1 MRKIGRDN
9 LPHAIFAA
17 GRLDFDAWQRDD
29 ADDCIMRF
37 SSLSARRQPVPAFP
51 PAIATPTARIV
62 HPILLL
68 ALGAPL
74 FAAAADPEPALVA
87 PTVTV
92 TATRSDLGAGEQ
104 PIAASVV
111 THDEIRQT
119 PAQSLDDAL
128 RTVTGLN
135 VQDNASY
142 QTHPTANAVSMRGL
156 GGSRA
161 LVLRDGIPLNDPFFG
176 YVQWNRVPMET
187 VDRVEVLRGGASSV
201 WGNFAMGGVVNIF
214 SREPAATTAELSG
227 GYGSQSTWR
236 VNGYGAWAPSESL
249 GLSAN
254 LNDWRTD
261 GYNQVPEDQRA
272 PLDIP
277 TSFSARNAELIA
289 RGKLTDSTT
298 AFARFGYHEN
308 DQVLGTPLS
317 TNHQRNADYSAGV
330 TQRLP
335 DDSRLAVTAFYTD
348 ESFTTANTGTPAGFQ
363 RGYAEYVQ
371 NLHDTPV
378 DDVGLSAVWSRR
390 LGKLVPLVS
399 IGADVRRI
407 RGEDDS
413 QIFDETGAHIRTDV
427 GRGSQRFAGV
437 FAQVE
442 VDPLERLQ
450 LVAALRQERW
460 TNYDGFDGNPGGIG
474 PTPDQSASS
483 TNPRLDARYAFTDSF
498 ALRGGAYKAFRAPT
512 LDNLYRAY
520 AIPFGIFQ
528 PNASLTPERLTGGEV
543 GVDLEFSRVRGQ
555 VTAYQDTIR
564 DLITSRNLDP
574 GELPPGFFFGTRN
587 INAGRARTRGVE
599 AEFTWQLA
607 TAWSALFSYA
617 YADSRILE
625 NEADPATV
633 GNTAGGVPR
642 NQGSVGLAYEPG
654 NAFRASTRVR
664 SSQAYYADNAG
675 TLPVGSHT
683 IVDVYAAYAFSR
695 QVEVYGQIQNLLD
708 QTYVSQNSGNAT
720 PYLGQPFTA
729 FFGVRLKT
737 P

>member
-1 MRKIGRDN
+1 MRI
-9 LPHAIFAA
+9 LPVAIAASTPPAAIPPSGPSLA
-17 GRLDFDAWQRDD
+17 GR
-29 ADDCIMRF
+29 
-37 SSLSARRQPVPAFP
+37 ARAF
-51 PAIATPTARIV
+51 
-62 HPILLL
+62 LCL

-74 FAAAADPEPALVA
+74 LAVAAEAEPGTVVA

-92 TATRSDLGAGEQ
+92 TATRSDLGSAEQ

-156 GGSRA
+156 GGTRA
-161 LVLRDGIPLNDPFFG
+161 LVLRDGVPLNDPFFG

-187 VDRVEVLRGGASSV
+187 VDRVEVLRGGASSL

-214 SREPAATTAELSG
+214 SREPDANTAELSG
-227 GYGSQSTWR
+227 GYGSQNTR
-236 VNGYGAWAPSESL
+236 RANGYGAWAPSDRF

-272 PLDIP
+272 PLDVP
-277 TSFSARNAELIA
+277 TSFSAQNVELT
-289 RGKLTDSTT
+289 GKGRLTDSTT

-308 DQVLGTPLS
+308 DQTLGTPLS
-317 TNHQRNADYSAGV
+317 TNHQRNADYSGGI

-335 DDSRLAVTAFYTD
+335 DDSRLSVTAFYTD
-348 ESFTTANTGTPAGFQ
+348 EHFVTANTGTPTGFS
-363 RGYAEYVQ
+363 RGFAEYVQ

-378 DDVGLSAVWSRR
+378 EDVGLSGVWSKRVND
-390 LGKLVPLVS
+390 LVPLVS
-399 IGADVRRI
+399 AGADLRHI
-407 RGEDDS
+407 RGEDSS

-427 GRGSQRFAGV
+427 GRGSQRFVGV

-442 VDPLERLQ
+442 VDPIERLQ

-474 PTPDQSASS
+474 ETPDQSASS
-483 TNPRLDARYAFTDSF
+483 TSPRLSARYAVTDNF
-498 ALRGGAYKAFRAPT
+498 ALRGAAYKAFRAPT

-520 AIPFGIFQ
+520 AIPGGIFQ
-528 PNASLTPERLTGGEV
+528 PNAALTPERLTGGEA
-543 GVDLEFSRVRGQ
+543 GFDIDYSRVHGQ
-555 VTAYQDTIR
+555 VTYYEDTIR

-574 GELPPGFFFGTRN
+574 SELPAGFFFGTRN
-587 INAGRARTRGVE
+587 INAGKARTRGIE
-599 AEFTWQLA
+599 AEFSWQFA
-607 TAWSALFSYA
+607 PAWSALFSYA
-617 YADSRILE
+617 YVDAKILE
-625 NEADPATV
+625 NDADPATV
-633 GNTAGGVPR
+633 GHTQGGIPR
-642 NQGSVGLAYEPG
+642 QQGSVGLGYEPG
-654 NAFRASTRVR
+654 NGFKASTRVR
-664 SSQAYYADNAG
+664 SAQAYYADNAG

-683 IVDVYAAYAFSR
+683 VVDVYAAYAFSKR
-695 QVEVYGQIQNLLD
+695 VEVFGQVQNLFD
-708 QTYVSQNSGNAT
+708 QTYIAQNSGNAT

-729 FFGVRLKT
+729 FAGVRLKAF
-737 P
+737 